1 MIPSEIPP
9 SQLSSSSSPS
19 SHFGEVPSVFQQ
31 AEQMLRNQL
40 LHQTSQQ
47 HHHQQQQLPQL
58 HPQQLRL
65 IQNLQHFTKKV
76 NPRKH
81 LILFPHFSPIFLY
94 LFLFFFFFIISSYTP
109 LIRIFLSPLFI
120 FFLFSFSQIP
130 FLDMHRNSIFTLC
143 NNSDLIWF
151 PVPKLD

>member
-1 MIPSEIPP
+1 MMIPSEIPP

-47 HHHQQQQLPQL
+47 HQHQQQQLPQL

-76 NPRKH
+76 IPRKDK
-81 LILFPHFSPIFLY
+81 FSHFSPILLY
-94 LFLFFFFFIISSYTP
+94 LSLCSFSSSYVM
-109 LIRIFLSPLFI
+109 F
-120 FFLFSFSQIP
+120 FSFSPIS
-130 FLDMHRNSIFTLC
+130 FLDMHPILFLLPTIILSRSDFPFRNCIR
-143 NNSDLIWF
+143 N
-151 PVPKLD
+151 